1 MKLLLIEDDPRI
13 GDMLVR
19 GLSEEGYEVTLSPD
33 GEEGEY
39 LARVHAY
46 DLVILDWM
54 LPGRSGPEIL
64 RAWREEGIA
73 VPVLMLTALGEV
85 ADKVTGFRS
94 GADDYLPKP
103 FSFDEL
109 IVRLEA
115 LHRRSLGAAGRT
127 LREGDLLIDLD
138 NQTVTCND
146 QPLSLTQKEYELLRF
161 LIAHKNQTVSPEMI
175 RDRLWGDVEYIESN
189 VIQVTVYHLRQK
201 IGKEKIATQRG
212 VGYRYETA

>member
-1 MKLLLIEDDPRI
+1 MII
-13 GDMLVR
+13 
-19 GLSEEGYEVTLSPD
+19 ST
-33 GEEGEY
+33 
-39 LARVHAY
+39 
-46 DLVILDWM
+46 
-54 LPGRSGPEIL
+54 
-64 RAWREEGIA
+64 
-73 VPVLMLTALGEV
+73 
-85 ADKVTGFRS
+85 
-94 GADDYLPKP
+94 KP

-115 LHRRSLGAAGRT
+115 LHRRSLGASGRT

-138 NQTVTCND
+138 NQTVTRDD

-201 IGKEKIATQRG
+201 ICKEKIATQRG